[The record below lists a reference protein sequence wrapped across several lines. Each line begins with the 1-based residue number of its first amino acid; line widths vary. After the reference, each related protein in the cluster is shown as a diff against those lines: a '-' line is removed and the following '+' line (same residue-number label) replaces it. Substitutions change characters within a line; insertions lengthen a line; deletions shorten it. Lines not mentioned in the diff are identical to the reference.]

1 MGVKRSHCQALNYEE
16 IVFLDLW
23 CMEACCRNLQ
33 NNTGNLF
40 KGNLCSTLFGKR
52 VLMHLCVCRYW
63 WRVQER
69 AGESGAAAVGSE
81 EPDGEGDRRLQS
93 HVSRSP
99 TVFQSKSGIHP
110 VSFVQMSAGIDPCVS
125 LSQAY
130 MKIYQGEEL
139 PHPKSMLQV
148 HTCRKY
154 CFDPILR
161 LTAWIIHREVQSQ
174 NALWWAL
181 LNHLIFPSHWVFF

>member
-1 MGVKRSHCQALNYEE
+1 MRKWC
-16 IVFLDLW
+16 FL
-23 CMEACCRNLQ
+23 ETCCRNLQ
-33 NNTGNLF
+33 NNIRNLL
-40 KGNLCSTLFGKR
+40 KGIFCTAQKSFN
-52 VLMHLCVCRYW
+52 VCVCRYW

-69 AGESGAAAVGSE
+69 AGETGAAAVGSG
-81 EPDGEGDRRLQS
+81 EPEGEGDQRLQS

-99 TVFQSKSGIHP
+99 TVFQSKSVFHP
-110 VSFVQMSAGIDPCVS
+110 VSVVQMSAGIDPCVS

-148 HTCRKY
+148 RACRNDR
-154 CFDPILR
+154 FDPVQR
-161 LTAWIIHREVQSQ
+161 LIAWIIHREVQSQ

-181 LNHLIFPSHWVFF
+181 LIHLIFPSHWVFCVLLRWWCSSGSFNSVWSFLRS